1 MSQKVAR
8 PNPLALR
15 LALFGALLM
24 LAGCFQPA
32 GNDLQ
37 PTTVDLLSLT
47 AIVSETPTLPPTP
60 IVAATASPTV
70 APTTP
75 VLPTDT
81 VDAPTPPAEPTEQPQ
96 PLVAAESPTPFEMFP
111 SPTLPPDSPFASTVT
126 PGSPEALAAPTTPAA
141 PGLLPTPTALPT
153 NDPCFYIVQPGEWP
167 YAIARKLQIDAQAL
181 IAANPAIASGQLQP
195 GDRLIVPNCTPAATP
210 TPPPPA
216 PAVAPTLGAQG
227 SAATSI
233 PVIDRVYTVADG
245 DTLGA
250 IARKFNTTVRELQIV
265 NNLQEGDF
273 IRTGQQLRIP
283 APSQ

>member
-8 PNPLALR
+8 PNPLAVR

-37 PTTVDLLSLT
+37 PTTVDLLALT
-47 AIVSETPTLPPTP
+47 AIVTDTPTLTPTPFVDLATQAPTLEPTTAVPPTE
-60 IVAATASPTV
+60 TV
-70 APTTP
+70 A
-75 VLPTDT
+75 V
-81 VDAPTPPAEPTEQPQ
+81 PANPTEQPE
-96 PLVAAESPTPFEMFP
+96 PLAATVSPTPFDMFP

-126 PGSPEALAAPTTPAA
+126 PGRAAALVAPTSASPDM
-141 PGLLPTPTALPT
+141 LPTPTALPT
-153 NDPCFYIVQPGEWP
+153 SDPCFYVVQPGEWP
-167 YAIARKLQIDAQAL
+167 YAIARKLQIDAQSL

-195 GDRLIVPNCTPAATP
+195 GDRLIVPNCQPAATP

-216 PAVAPTLGAQG
+216 AAPTLASEGP
-227 SAATSI
+227 AATPI

-245 DTLGA
+245 DTLGS

-265 NNLQEGDF
+265 NELGEGSF
-273 IRTGQQLRIP
+273 IRVGQQLRIP
-283 APSQ
+283 EPAQ